1 MQSWFAVYFSDIGHP
16 CYYQLT
22 LVKTRYPLTRIVTI
36 LQVQVYS
43 LSRSHLFLK
52 LTTDQLLVFHWIV
65 GSCLIN
71 LLKTGQE
78 YSEGG

>member
-1 MQSWFAVYFSDIGHP
+1 MLLSTDTCQNKVSADPYHM
-16 CYYQLT
+16 
-22 LVKTRYPLTRIVTI
+22 TI

-52 LTTDQLLVFHWIV
+52 LTTDQLLVFHWIA